1 MEVSWGQT
9 SSSSYSSHSRCLAG
23 ICLRE
28 FVVTSKMK
36 MLFVVELERRDCV
49 GGGLFR
55 CSIMDAFMYSKLPPP

>member
-1 MEVSWGQT
+1 
-9 SSSSYSSHSRCLAG
+9 
-23 ICLRE
+23 
-28 FVVTSKMK
+28 VVTSKMK